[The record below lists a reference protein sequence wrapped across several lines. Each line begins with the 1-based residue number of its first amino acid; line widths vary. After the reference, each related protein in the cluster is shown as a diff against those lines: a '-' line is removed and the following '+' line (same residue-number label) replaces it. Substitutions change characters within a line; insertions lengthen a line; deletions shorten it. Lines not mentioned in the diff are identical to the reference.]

1 MDDKVKDTFSTSNS
15 TPGIITEQG
24 YVAGTGLGFTP
35 LSEDEKEKL
44 KELNKEKE

>member
-1 MDDKVKDTFSTSNS
+1 MDDKTRDTFSTTS

-35 LSEDEKEKL
+35 LSEAEKEKL
-44 KELNKEKE
+44 NEEEKE